1 MLKNISVASGLA
13 VSLAPL
19 KKCYRSYCK
28 GKKVLYTTNDH
39 YGFKNFSTN
48 SFVVVLKALSSFSI
62 CCSVQGPSAV
72 EINEISYKSAKSEV
86 L

>member
-48 SFVVVLKALSSFSI
+48 SFVVVLKAPSPQFIFNLLLSARSL
-62 CCSVQGPSAV
+62 CCR
-72 EINEISYKSAKSEV
+72 N
-86 L
+86 